1 MSLDILTGAA
11 YWLLAV
17 VIAVRTARSVAAA
30 PGNPTA
36 TAGRLRWT
44 VLDVVCTA
52 FIATA
57 AVAFFAGQLW
67 LAGSGATGAAL
78 AMGARIVVVTRVDRR
93 LDQRLAA
100 ADA

>member
-1 MSLDILTGAA
+1 MSLDILTEAE

-30 PGNPTA
+30 HGSPTA

-44 VLDVVCTA
+44 VLDIVCAA

-57 AVAFFAGQLW
+57 AASFFAGELW
-67 LAGSGATGAAL
+67 LTGSGATGAAM
-78 AMGARIVVVTRVDRR
+78 AMGGRIVVFARVGRR
-93 LDQRLAA
+93 LEQRLTAA
-100 ADA
+100 EA